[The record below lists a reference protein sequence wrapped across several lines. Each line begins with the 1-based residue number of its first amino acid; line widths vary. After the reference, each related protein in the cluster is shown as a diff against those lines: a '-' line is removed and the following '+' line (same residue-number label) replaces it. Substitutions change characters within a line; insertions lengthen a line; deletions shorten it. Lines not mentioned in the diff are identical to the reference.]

1 MKNIDSSMVFEYDI
15 EDLQFP
21 EIKARETVRTA
32 MEINKMTDMCESPYI
47 GDDTRELLERD
58 MEALQKKFDFI
69 VHYPVKQEYAAH
81 E

>member
-1 MKNIDSSMVFEYDI
+1 MKDIDSTMVFECNI
-15 EDLQFP
+15 EDLRFP

-32 MEINKMTDMCESPYI
+32 MEIHKMADICESPYV

-58 MEALQKKFDFI
+58 MEVLQKKFDFI
-69 VHYPVKQEYAAH
+69 VNYQEKK